1 MAKKDK
7 TKFITKDILRSS
19 ILGAFQKLDLRYMNK
34 KSGHVCRRNRISV
47 HSGPDS
53 VSNTVWRK

>member
-19 ILGAFQKLDLRYMNK
+19 ILGAFQKLDLRYMIKNPVMFVVETGFLFT
-34 KSGHVCRRNRISV
+34 SGL
-47 HSGPDS
+47 DS
-53 VSNTVWRK
+53 VSNTVRRK

>member
-7 TKFITKDILRSS
+7 TKFITKDIFK
-19 ILGAFQKLDLRYMNK
+19 ILHSGRISETGSALHDK